1 MHDDS
6 DSSEVD
12 EEQLARERAAIRE
25 AMGAPPTVPPTF
37 PILSRPAEVQGD
49 AGAVASGGGGS
60 GADDGEDDD
69 DDSDDSATIAQER
82 AALQRAMGAGGSEL
96 GFSTMASPA
105 QPPFTRGSSHSSPAW
120 SAPFA
125 RGPARDLGLQAPS
138 TPAAGDANRQDAL
151 ALQRALM
158 VNLKYQQV
166 CHATRNN
173 IRSKRIAKKALEEGI
188 PLLIFPSGFV
198 STADRFGLGH
208 VEEAPWTT
216 FAAKM
221 IRDAKATVVPVY
233 FEGQNSR
240 IFHVASHFSEALR
253 SLALLNEVTKRFNKP
268 VFTTIGEPL
277 LWEKLEPIA
286 DRKTLTQF
294 LYYEVQKLKPQ

>member
-1 MHDDS
+1 MENGDTS
-6 DSSEVD
+6 DIVTDYIKDRPLISFASSEHPLILRFLIMIFEHFFGWRKIESIYHQVKPTPFSIETFVKNAFQVAQIDHQFNEKQLRKIPDSGPLVFVANHPFGVIDGIALCDLAVRTRGDFRILIHAIMCQD
-12 EEQLARERAAIRE
+12 EDLARH
-25 AMGAPPTVPPTF
+25 F
-37 PILSRPAEVQGD
+37 LPID
-49 AGAVASGGGGS
+49 
-60 GADDGEDDD
+60 
-69 DDSDDSATIAQER
+69 
-82 AALQRAMGAGGSEL
+82 
-96 GFSTMASPA
+96 FSKTKA
-105 QPPFTRGSSHSSPAW
+105 
-120 SAPFA
+120 
-125 RGPARDLGLQAPS
+125 
-138 TPAAGDANRQDAL
+138 
-151 ALQRALM
+151 
-158 VNLKYQQV
+158 
-166 CHATRNN
+166 ATRNN
-173 IRSKRIAKKALEEGI
+173 IRSKRIAKKALKEGI

-240 IFHVASHFSEALR
+240 IFHIASHLSEALR
-253 SLALLNEVTKRFNKP
+253 SLALLNEVTKRFNAP

-277 LWEKLEPIA
+277 LWEKLDPIG

>member
-1 MHDDS
+1 MENGDPS
-6 DSSEVD
+6 DIVTDYIKDRPLISFASSEHPFILRFLITIFEHFFGLIKVESIYHQVKPTPFSIETFVKNAFQVAEID
-12 EEQLARERAAIRE
+12 HQFNEKQLSKIPDSGPLVFVANHPFGVIDGIALCDLAVRTRGDFRILIHAIMCQDQDLARH
-25 AMGAPPTVPPTF
+25 F
-37 PILSRPAEVQGD
+37 LPID
-49 AGAVASGGGGS
+49 
-60 GADDGEDDD
+60 
-69 DDSDDSATIAQER
+69 
-82 AALQRAMGAGGSEL
+82 
-96 GFSTMASPA
+96 FSKTKA
-105 QPPFTRGSSHSSPAW
+105 
-120 SAPFA
+120 
-125 RGPARDLGLQAPS
+125 
-138 TPAAGDANRQDAL
+138 
-151 ALQRALM
+151 
-158 VNLKYQQV
+158 
-166 CHATRNN
+166 ATRNN

-277 LWEKLEPIA
+277 LWEELEPIG